1 MRQPY
6 FSAGCLHLIV
16 PVPKYTPSF
25 FVGKAN
31 VEMKCFSINEMLSF
45 PFEKPIGHSLPKVYR
60 ILRGATGG
68 VDLVGQVL

>member
-1 MRQPY
+1 
-6 FSAGCLHLIV
+6 
-16 PVPKYTPSF
+16 
-25 FVGKAN
+25 
-31 VEMKCFSINEMLSF
+31 MLSF